1 MPPQKTTFTSL
12 FKGPAGAGRAIKFL
26 VAASTV
32 VLAGCATSPA
42 TQQADASDS
51 DLDAYLSATRSDP
64 MGAYL
69 RSYERQNY
77 PAYPTSRRMGAVG
90 LASTALDFLGTKYSY
105 GGDAPSTG
113 FDCSG
118 LVIYAAEKSLGLKLP
133 RRSAEIAREGISVKK
148 NELRKGDLVFFNTLG
163 HRYSHVG
170 IYLGNQKFVHAPRT
184 GSAVRIEDMDIAY
197 WKKRYNGA
205 RRLIASSGRASR

>member
-1 MPPQKTTFTSL
+1 MPPQKPTFTSL
-12 FKGPAGAGRAIKFL
+12 FKRPALTGRAIKFL

-32 VLAGCATSPA
+32 VLAGCAAGPNS
-42 TQQADASDS
+42 QQASASPDS
-51 DLDAYLSATRSDP
+51 DLENYLSATRSDP
-64 MGAYL
+64 LGAYL

-77 PAYPTSRRMGAVG
+77 PTNRRMGAVG

-105 GGDAPSTG
+105 GGEAPNTG

-163 HRYSHVG
+163 RRYSHVG
-170 IYLGNQKFVHAPRT
+170 IYLGNQKFVHAPRA

-205 RRLIASSGRASR
+205 RRLIASSGQASR